1 MGQVILVSNME
12 ARFYKTATHFL
23 LLTSRDLTS
32 RYAFVQAGIP
42 RNSLSSLYFYSA
54 DDLF

>member
-1 MGQVILVSNME
+1 MGQVILMSNMY
-12 ARFYKTATHFL
+12 ARFYQTATHFL

-32 RYAFVQAGIP
+32 RFSFVHAGIP